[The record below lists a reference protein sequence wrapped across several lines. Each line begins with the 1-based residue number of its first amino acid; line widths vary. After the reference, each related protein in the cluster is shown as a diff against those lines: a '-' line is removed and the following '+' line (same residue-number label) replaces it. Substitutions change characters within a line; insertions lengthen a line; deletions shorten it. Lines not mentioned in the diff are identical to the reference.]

1 LKAKRSRGSGSLF
14 QPKGSNHWWI
24 QIYADGKRH
33 RESTGTDNKR
43 KAENILRD
51 KIAEVTTGNFNP
63 LSHKVTVAELV
74 KMKYTA
80 DSNDGNKSL
89 EDDESRW
96 RLHLQPVY
104 GSMLASRLTTPMLSK
119 FVEGRLAEGARPGT
133 VNRDMSLLRAAF
145 NLGHKSTPPLVVRV
159 PHFPMLEES
168 PARKGFLT
176 DAQYDALGAE
186 CMKHGVWL
194 RAIMEIGATF
204 GWRRSEILGLRVR
217 QIDLIAKCVR
227 LDDSKNGE
235 GREVALTSI
244 LVQLLG
250 LCIHGKGGDAPVFTW
265 DEAHRY
271 HGKPVRDFR
280 NQWATVTKAAGVPG
294 LYVHDLRR
302 TGARNLR
309 RAGVPESIVMKIGG
323 WKTNDMFRRYAIV
336 DSKDMA
342 EAMRKLEVSREE
354 VRAAAQVNSQR
365 TAKEAPETGQSETRP
380 N

>member
-1 LKAKRSRGSGSLF
+1 M
-14 QPKGSNHWWI
+14 
-24 QIYADGKRH
+24 
-33 RESTGTDNKR
+33 
-43 KAENILRD
+43 
-51 KIAEVTTGNFNP
+51 
-63 LSHKVTVAELV
+63 V
-74 KMKYTA
+74 KTKYTA

-89 EDDESRW
+89 ADDESRW
-96 RLHLQPVY
+96 RKHLKPVF
-104 GSMLASRLTTPMLSK
+104 GTMLASRLTTPTLSK
-119 FVEGRLAEGARPGT
+119 YVEGRLVEGARPGS
-133 VNRDMSLLRAAF
+133 VNREMSLLRAAF
-145 NLGHKSTPPLVVRV
+145 NLGHKSTPPLVLRV

-176 DAQYDALGAE
+176 DGQYDALGAE
-186 CMKHGVWL
+186 CIKHGVWL
-194 RAIMEIGATF
+194 RAIMEMGATF

-235 GREVALTSI
+235 GREVALTGI

-250 LCIHGKGGDAPVFTW
+250 VCIHGKGGDAPVFTW
-265 DEAHRY
+265 DESHRY
-271 HGKPVRDFR
+271 HGKPIRDFR

-354 VRAAAQVNSQR
+354 VRAAALANSQR
-365 TAKEAPETGQSETRP
+365 TAKEAPEEVQKQGEVRP

>member
-14 QPKGSNHWWI
+14 QPKGSNNWWI
-24 QIYADGKRH
+24 QIYVDGKRH
-33 RESTGTDNKR
+33 REPTGTDNKR
-43 KAENILRD
+43 RAENILRD

-74 KMKYTA
+74 KAKYTA
-80 DSNDGNKSL
+80 DFNDGNKSL
-89 EDDESRW
+89 ADDESRW
-96 RLHLQPVY
+96 RLHLQPLF
-104 GSMLASRLTTPMLSK
+104 GTMLASRLSTPMLSK
-119 FVEGRLAEGARPGT
+119 YVAARLAEGAQPGT
-133 VNRDMSLLRAAF
+133 VNREMSLLRAAF

-168 PARKGFLT
+168 AARKGFLT

-186 CMKHGVWL
+186 CMKHGIWL
-194 RAIMEIGATF
+194 RAIMEIGGTF

-217 QIDLIAKCVR
+217 QIDLIAKCIR

-250 LCIHGKGGDAPVFTW
+250 VCIHGKGGDAPVFTW
-265 DEAHRY
+265 GEAHHY

-323 WKTNDMFRRYAIV
+323 WKTSDMFRRYAIV
-336 DSKDMA
+336 DSRDMA

-365 TAKEAPETGQSETRP
+365 TAKDAPKQGHPGTRP